1 MKVHGRDRRL
11 NDLWLLLVLVLAVGC
26 AVAISLT
33 T

>member
-1 MKVHGRDRRL
+1 MKAGGRDRRL
-11 NDLWLLLVLVLAVGC
+11 NDLWLLLVMVLAVGC

>member
-1 MKVHGRDRRL
+1 MKASGRDRRL
-11 NDLWLLLVLVLAVGC
+11 NDLWLLLVMVLAVGC